1 MEWLRQAV
9 REAPDKTRAWIGVV
23 AASGQVARSAAEAGA
38 DLLFALNAGSFRN
51 MGTGSLAAYLP
62 YGNANDQTLQLLRE
76 QVLPQSRDVPVVAG
90 VFGSDPTTPVE
101 ERLTTLH
108 DLGVSGIVNWP
119 AIGFIDGVYRQA
131 LENEGLGIESELK
144 MLELAREAGF
154 VTFGFALN
162 VADARRFAAID
173 IDALILN
180 LGLTRQVD
188 DIHQRRER
196 LQHAIVRLNEMLEAV
211 QSTGN
216 RPMCLAFG
224 GPVTAPEDL
233 EELFRHSAV
242 HGFAGGSAFDRLPVQ
257 SIVGTTVRR
266 FKSIAG
272 RRNERVSEAALDQ
285 IIGDSAAMKAVYQRV
300 RRIAPYD
307 VSVCLYGE
315 SGTGKELIA
324 TQLHRLSHRARHAF
338 VTLNCGA
345 IPESLLESELFGH
358 ERGAFTGA
366 DRRRIG
372 KFELAH
378 HGTLFLDEIADLS
391 PRGQVA
397 LLRAIQQREIS
408 RVGGET
414 PVTADVRIIT
424 ASNQNLADLVRQG
437 RFRADL
443 FYRLSYIT
451 VTIPPLRERREDI
464 PLLVEDLLSRLE
476 VQLGRQLVGISARFT
491 EKLHQHCWPG
501 NVRELQLVIG
511 QAALL
516 EDGPVLEGE
525 PFQPFAEL
533 DWSRP
538 AVEVDP
544 DSSEANRAAA
554 RQALAAARGNK
565 SRAAKALGITRKTLY
580 AWLKTESAGK

>member
-1 MEWLRQAV
+1 MARLRQAV
-9 REAPDKTRAWIGVV
+9 REAPGSRRAWIGVV
-23 AASGQVARSAAEAGA
+23 AASGQVARAAAEAGT

-90 VFGSDPTTPVE
+90 VFGSDPTIPLA
-101 ERLTTLH
+101 ERLTTLRN
-108 DLGVSGIVNWP
+108 LGVSGIVNWP
-119 AIGFIDGVYRQA
+119 AIGFVDGVYRQA
-131 LENEGLGIESELK
+131 LEDEGIGIESELR

-162 VADARRFAAID
+162 AADARRFAAID
-173 IDALILN
+173 VDALILN
-180 LGLTRQVD
+180 LGLTRQVE

-196 LQHAIVRLNEMLEAV
+196 LQHAIVRLNEMFEAV
-211 QSTGN
+211 QATGN

-272 RRNERVSEAALDQ
+272 RRNEPAGQAALDQ

-366 DRRRIG
+366 DRRRLG

-397 LLRAIQQREIS
+397 LLRAIQQREIN

-414 PVTADVRIIT
+414 PVAADVRIIT
-424 ASNQNLADLVRQG
+424 ASNQNLSDLVRQG
-437 RFRADL
+437 RFRDDL

-451 VTIPPLRERREDI
+451 VTIPPLRERKEDL
-464 PLLVEDLLSRLE
+464 PLLVEDLLSRLQ
-476 VQLGRQLVGISARFT
+476 VQLGRQLLGISARFA
-491 EKLHQHCWPG
+491 EKLRQHCWPG

-525 PFQPFAEL
+525 PFQPMAEL
-533 DWSRP
+533 DWSHP
-538 AVEVDP
+538 VMEIDP
-544 DSSEANRAAA
+544 DPSQVNREAAHK
-554 RQALAAARGNK
+554 ALTAARGNK

-580 AWLKTESAGK
+580 AWLKTESAEK